1 MKVYLICMIT
11 LQEKIHGRMHK
22 CWHILLLFWPAN
34 DDKAVMSIVMQ

>member
-22 CWHILLLFWPAN
+22 CWYILLLAS
-34 DDKAVMSIVMQ
+34 DDKAVMSWCLVME